1 MLHLLINDKEKNI
14 FIKKYILSKLKRGRK
29 MNLEKYKVL
38 TIDGHKLDF
47 AKKTFVMG
55 ILNVTPDS
63 FSDGGKYNSV
73 DNAVK
78 HALEMV
84 ADGADI
90 IDIGGEST
98 RPGHTPI
105 SAEEELKRIIPA
117 IKAIRSEVDVLISV
131 DTFKSEVARAA
142 IEAGAHIINDIW
154 GAQYDPEIARVA
166 AEFNVPI
173 ILMHNRKDEVYSNNF
188 WADAKSDLEKSIQI
202 VREAG
207 VKDEYIWLDPGIGF
221 AKSHEQNIE
230 MMKALPQLVD
240 MGYPVLLA
248 TSRKR
253 MIGTVLDLP
262 VEERLEGTGATC
274 CYGVGKGC
282 HIVRVHDVK
291 PIARMMKMM
300 DAFK

>member
-1 MLHLLINDKEKNI
+1 
-14 FIKKYILSKLKRGRK
+14 
-29 MNLEKYKVL
+29 MNLDKYKVL
-38 TIDGHKLDF
+38 TIDKHRLDF
-47 AKKTFVMG
+47 ASETFVMG

-73 DNAVK
+73 ENAVK
-78 HALEMV
+78 HAKEMV
-84 ADGADI
+84 SNGAKI

-105 SAEEELKRIIPA
+105 SAEEELRRIIPA
-117 IKAIRSEVDVLISV
+117 IRAIRSEVDVLISV

-154 GAQYDPEIARVA
+154 GAQYDPEIAKVA
-166 AEFNVPI
+166 AELNVPI
-173 ILMHNRKDEVYSNNF
+173 ILMHNRTNGDYGLDF
-188 WADAKSDLEKSIQI
+188 WKDAKGDLEKSIDI
-202 VREAG
+202 AHKAG

-230 MMKALPQLVD
+230 MMKSLPQLVD

-262 VEERLEGTGATC
+262 VEERMEGTGATC
-274 CYGVGKGC
+274 CYGVDKGC

-300 DAFK
+300 DALK